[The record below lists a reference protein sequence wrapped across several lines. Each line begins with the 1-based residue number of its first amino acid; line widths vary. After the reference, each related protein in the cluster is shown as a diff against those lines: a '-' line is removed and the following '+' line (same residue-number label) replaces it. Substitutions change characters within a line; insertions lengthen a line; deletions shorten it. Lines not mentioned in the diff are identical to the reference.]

1 MEVKVGEK
9 GIGEG
14 VRSKKKSPREE
25 MQEEVKKGNS
35 GE

>member
-14 VRSKKKSPREE
+14 VRSKKKKSERRDAGRG
-25 MQEEVKKGNS
+25 KKG
-35 GE
+35 E